1 MTTGSPNF
9 CTFRWSVLSLL
20 CTYAFYC
27 GEALLKS
34 CEQRSYITLSCGR
47 MQELS
52 CECINFDIEIKSQTR
67 KKKNPEFL
75 SEKPEQQASAAAAI
89 GSLKIPS
96 FLQQQAQ
103 STRWNTYFSHLSWVA
118 MNVIKRA
125 RGVRHFRLNVKEDL
139 DSSPWKSMQF
149 FS

>member
-1 MTTGSPNF
+1 MTTGPSKFLYLPPVRPVLALHLCFLLRRSAVEVLWAKKLHNTELRKNARAILWVHQLRHWNQIPNPK
-9 CTFRWSVLSLL
+9 
-20 CTYAFYC
+20 
-27 GEALLKS
+27 E
-34 CEQRSYITLSCGR
+34 
-47 MQELS
+47 
-52 CECINFDIEIKSQTR
+52 
-67 KKKNPEFL
+67 KKNPEFL

-96 FLQQQAQ
+96 FLQQQTSFSEAQ

-139 DSSPWKSMQF
+139 DSSP
-149 FS
+149 

>member
-1 MTTGSPNF
+1 MTTAPPPKF
-9 CTFRWSVLSLL
+9 VPPPPVHLSLL

-67 KKKNPEFL
+67 KKK
-75 SEKPEQQASAAAAI
+75 
-89 GSLKIPS
+89 KIPNFCLKNLS
-96 FLQQQAQ
+96 SRHRQLLQ
-103 STRWNTYFSHLSWVA
+103 S
-118 MNVIKRA
+118 
-125 RGVRHFRLNVKEDL
+125 DL
-139 DSSPWKSMQF
+139 
-149 FS
+149 